1 MNFIRQIKVGTNSIL
16 GPTSKV
22 YCLVDINS
30 VAEDKAS
37 VGADSPA
44 VVKPGPLN
52 YFLSWQV
59 WRPWA
64 D

>member
-1 MNFIRQIKVGTNSIL
+1 MKAGINKPFLHATTTNF
-16 GPTSKV
+16 
-22 YCLVDINS
+22 LVDIKNT

-37 VGADSPA
+37 GGADSPA

>member
-1 MNFIRQIKVGTNSIL
+1 MVIGSQ
-16 GPTSKV
+16 
-22 YCLVDINS
+22 NS

-37 VGADSPA
+37 GDGSANFPV
-44 VVKPGPLN
+44 VVKPAAEN
-52 YFLSWQV
+52 YFLSWQA